1 MKFSIAMM
9 LVSILGIG
17 GILYTTIMNA
27 EVSGYGDVHGCWG
40 ECYEEY
46 TAEYGT
52 FSEKR
57 RELQCRLKLPQ
68 TKVQRYMLTVICVMV

>member
-27 EVSGYGDVHGCWG
+27 EVSGYETFMVVG
-40 ECYEEY
+40 ENVI
-46 TAEYGT
+46 
-52 FSEKR
+52 KNI
-57 RELQCRLKLPQ
+57 LQSMEHSQ
-68 TKVQRYMLTVICVMV
+68 NN

>member
-27 EVSGYGDVHGCWG
+27 EVSGIYRCTWLLG
-40 ECYEEY
+40 
-46 TAEYGT
+46 
-52 FSEKR
+52 R
-57 RELQCRLKLPQ
+57 
-68 TKVQRYMLTVICVMV
+68 ML